1 MLADQLRRASLSIP
15 LNIAEGAGKLTEA
28 DKARFYAIA
37 RGSAMESAAIL
48 DCCRVLQLLSLEQ
61 VRAGK
66 ALLGRLV
73 AMLTKMT
80 R

>member
-1 MLADQLRRASLSIP
+1 
-15 LNIAEGAGKLTEA
+15 
-28 DKARFYAIA
+28 
-37 RGSAMESAAIL
+37 MESAAIL
-48 DCCRVLQLLSLEQ
+48 DCCRVLQLLDLEQ